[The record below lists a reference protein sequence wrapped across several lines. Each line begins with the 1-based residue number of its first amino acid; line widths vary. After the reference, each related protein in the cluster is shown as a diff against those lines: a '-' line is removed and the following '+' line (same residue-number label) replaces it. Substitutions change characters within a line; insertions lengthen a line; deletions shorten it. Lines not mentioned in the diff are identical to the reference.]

1 MHDDPTTKGVNMIQL
16 LRELVDSETGAIG
29 WMIVGILI
37 GIVLVIWFLLSLIF

>member
-1 MHDDPTTKGVNMIQL
+1 MIRL

-29 WMIVGILI
+29 WLIVGVLI